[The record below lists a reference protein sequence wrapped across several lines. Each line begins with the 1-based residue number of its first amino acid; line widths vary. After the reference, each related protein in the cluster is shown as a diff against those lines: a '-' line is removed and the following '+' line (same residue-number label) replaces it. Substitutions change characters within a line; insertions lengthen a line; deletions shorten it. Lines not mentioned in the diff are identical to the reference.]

1 METKGIDVAAIPQ
14 TAIKVITAPQ
24 AFFREMPKTG
34 GFLDPLVFMVVMGV
48 IGGLIQAVLMVVGL
62 HPVAGLAAG
71 LSSVIL
77 IPIFVAIF
85 GFVGAAILFVIWK
98 LMGSQESYETAYRC
112 AAYAGALTPITTI
125 LGIVPYVGSAIG
137 LLIMTYYIVIASVE
151 VHKIP
156 SQKAWLVF
164 GIIAAVLILFTISA
178 QFAAR
183 RAVRQLEETSREMQ
197 KQAEE
202 MKKQA
207 EQAGKAAE
215 QWQKEMQKQSE
226 DAKKAAEEMQKQME
240 EMQKQMK
247 KK

>member
-1 METKGIDVAAIPQ
+1 MESKGINVAAIPQ
-14 TAIKVITAPQ
+14 TAIKVITTPQ

-48 IGGLIQAVLMVVGL
+48 ISGIIQAVLMVVGL
-62 HPVAGLAAG
+62 HPMAGIAMA
-71 LSSVIL
+71 LSSIIFYPIMIVIG
-77 IPIFVAIF
+77 
-85 GFVGAAILFVIWK
+85 GFIGAAIMFVIWK

-112 AAYAGALTPITTI
+112 TAYIGALTPITTI
-125 LGIVPYVGSAIG
+125 LGIIPYAGSAIG
-137 LLIMTYYIVIASVE
+137 LVITLFYIVTASVE

-156 SQKAWLVF
+156 SQKAWIVF
-164 GIIAAVLILFTISA
+164 GIIAAVLILFSISA

-183 RAVRQLEETSREMQ
+183 RMARQVEETAKEWQ
-197 KQAEE
+197 KQSEE

-215 QWQKEMQKQSE
+215 QWQKEMEKQSE
-226 DAKKAAEEMQKQME
+226 DAKKAAEEAQKQME

-247 KK
+247 K